1 MGFSTVDIV
10 VFGLYALFIVGLG
23 IWVSRKK
30 KGEEQTS
37 EDYFLAGK
45 TLPWFAIGASLI
57 ASNISAEQIIGM
69 SGSGYVMGMAIAAYE
84 LMAAATLLLVAK
96 YFLPIYLHKNIYSMP
111 QFLEM
116 RYDKRV
122 KTSMA
127 IFWLL
132 LYVFVNLSAV
142 IFLGA
147 KALETVMGIKLV
159 WGVVGLAA
167 FSILYSIYG
176 GLKAV
181 AYTDIVQV
189 IFLIIGG
196 IMTTYIALDLV
207 SDGNGFFAG
216 MGTLINELPLS
227 FDMIFDAPKVDD
239 SFDPLVASSKDPYFD
254 LPGVTILIGGMWI
267 ANLSYWGCNQYITQ
281 RALAGK
287 NLAEAR
293 KGMAFAAFLKVL
305 MPIIVVV
312 PGIAALYLVQ
322 QNNGAVIDLMG
333 SIDPDTG
340 KTFIDNDRSYPTMLS
355 FVPMGL
361 KGITFAA
368 LIGAIVSSLSSM
380 MNSTATIFTM
390 DLYKNIF
397 NKNASEKNLV
407 TTGRIVG
414 IVAVVIACLIT
425 PVLKGF
431 NQMFG
436 FIQEFSGFI
445 TPGVTVIFLFGLF
458 WKKGSAKGAMAVV
471 IATFISAA
479 IQLTIII
486 ISKVDLE
493 LYQSLKENIFSN
505 ILISF
510 VQAPFLDRM
519 GFMFIVLSFLM
530 IIFTMKDKADFKW
543 KDQNFLLIIAS
554 LFLFIVMEGG
564 NKEMFHD
571 TILSINT
578 HVGKTLIHLMSA
590 MFIILALFLTYNID
604 YDDNAVEIHKKHYKS
619 DKTFNIMSLIV
630 IAMLSIIYIVGW

>member
-1 MGFSTVDIV
+1 MGFSTVDII
-10 VFGLYALFIVGLG
+10 VFSLYASFIVGLG

-69 SGSGYVMGMAIAAYE
+69 SGSGYLMGMAIAAYE

-147 KALETVMGIKLV
+147 KALETVMGIELI
-159 WGVVGLAA
+159 WGVIGLAG

-189 IFLIIGG
+189 IFLVIGG
-196 IMTTYIALDLV
+196 ILTTYFALDLV
-207 SDGNGFFAG
+207 SDGDGFFAG
-216 MGTLINELPLS
+216 ASTLLKEVPDR
-227 FDMIFDAPKVDD
+227 FDMIFD
-239 SFDPLVASSKDPYFD
+239 SGHPYYDD
-254 LPGVTILIGGMWI
+254 LPGISILIGGMWI

-287 NLAEAR
+287 NLSEAR

-305 MPIIVVV
+305 MPVIVVV

-322 QNNGAVIDLMG
+322 KENGTVIDLMG
-333 SIDPDTG
+333 SIDVDTG
-340 KTFIDNDRSYPTMLS
+340 KSFIDNDRSYPTMLS

-414 IVAVVIACLIT
+414 VVAVIIACLIT

-431 NQMFG
+431 DQMFG

-458 WKKGSAKGAMAVV
+458 WKKGSANGAMAVV

-479 IQLTIII
+479 IQLTFKII
-486 ISKVDLE
+486 KETNDV
-493 LYQSLKENIFSN
+493 LYQSFKENIFSN
-505 ILISF
+505 IFVSF
-510 VQAPFLDRM
+510 VDAPFLDRM
-519 GFMFIVLSFLM
+519 GFMFVILSFLM

-543 KDQNFLLIIAS
+543 KDQNFLLIVAS
-554 LFLFIVMEGG
+554 LFLFIIMEGG

-571 TILSINT
+571 TILSVST
-578 HVGKTLIHLMSA
+578 HVGKTLIHLMSV
-590 MFIILALFLTYNID
+590 MFIILSLFLTYNID
-604 YDDNAVEIHKKHYKS
+604 YDDKAVEIHKKHYKS
-619 DKTFNIMSLIV
+619 DRTFNVMAIAVIV
-630 IAMLSIIYIVGW
+630 MLAIIYAVGW

>member
-1 MGFSTVDIV
+1 MGFSTVDGI
-10 VFGLYALFIVGLG
+10 VFGLYALFIIGLG

-30 KGEEQTS
+30 SGEEQTS

-69 SGSGYVMGMAIAAYE
+69 SGSGYLMGMAIAAYE

-116 RYDKRV
+116 RYDSRV

-132 LYVFVNLSAV
+132 LYVVVNLSAV

-147 KALETVMGIKLV
+147 KALETVMQVDLIY
-159 WGVVGLAA
+159 GVIGLAA

-189 IFLIIGG
+189 IFLVIGG
-196 IMTTYIALDLV
+196 ILTTYFALDLV
-207 SDGNGFFAG
+207 SGGEGFFAG
-216 MGTLINELPLS
+216 ASTLIKEVPDR
-227 FDMIFDAPKVDD
+227 FDMIFDAGH
-239 SFDPLVASSKDPYFD
+239 PYYAD

-305 MPIIVVV
+305 MPVIVVV

-322 QNNGAVIDLMG
+322 ENNGEVTSLMT
-333 SIDPDTG
+333 SIDGETG
-340 KTFIDNDRSYPTMLS
+340 KSFVDNDRSYPTMLS
-355 FVPMGL
+355 FVPLGL

-390 DLYKNIF
+390 DIYRNII
-397 NKNASEKNLV
+397 NKEASEKRLV
-407 TTGRIVG
+407 ATGRIVG
-414 IVAVVIACLIT
+414 IAAIAIACLIT

-431 NQMFG
+431 DQMFG

-458 WKKGSAKGAMAVV
+458 WKKGSANGAMAVV
-471 IATFISAA
+471 IATFFSAA
-479 IQLTIII
+479 VQLTFKII
-486 ISKVDLE
+486 KE
-493 LYQSLKENIFSN
+493 TNAALYDSMQDNLLTNIFT
-505 ILISF
+505 SF
-510 VQAPFLDRM
+510 VDSPFLDRM
-519 GFMFIVLSFLM
+519 GFLFIVLSFLM
-530 IIFTMKDKADFKW
+530 VIFSMKDKAGFKW
-543 KDQNFLLIIAS
+543 KDQNFLLIVMS
-554 LFLFIVMEGG
+554 LVLFIIVASG
-564 NKEMFHD
+564 NNVMFHD
-571 TILSINT
+571 TILSMDT
-578 HVGKTLIHLMSA
+578 HVGKTLITVMSVV
-590 MFIILALFLTYNID
+590 FIALALFLTYNID
-604 YDDNAVEIHKKHYKS
+604 FDDNAVEIHKKHYKS
-619 DKTFNIMSLIV
+619 DKTFNMMSILV
-630 IAMLSIIYIVGW
+630 ISLLALIYIIGW

>member
-1 MGFSTVDIV
+1 MGFSTVDGI
-10 VFGLYALFIVGLG
+10 VFGIYALFIIGLG

-30 KGEEQTS
+30 SGEEQTS

-45 TLPWFAIGASLI
+45 TQPWFAIGASLI

-69 SGSGYVMGMAIAAYE
+69 SGSGYLMGMAIAAYE

-116 RYDKRV
+116 RYDSRV

-147 KALETVMGIKLV
+147 KALETVMQIDLV
-159 WGVVGLAA
+159 YGVIGLAA
-167 FSILYSIYG
+167 FSVLYSIYG

-189 IFLIIGG
+189 IFLVIGG
-196 IMTTYIALDLV
+196 VLTTYFALDLV
-207 SDGNGFFAG
+207 SNGEGFFAG
-216 MGTLINELPLS
+216 ASTLIKEVPDR
-227 FDMIFDAPKVDD
+227 FDMIFDDGH
-239 SFDPLVASSKDPYFD
+239 PYYAD

-287 NLAEAR
+287 NLSEAR

-305 MPIIVVV
+305 MPVIVVV

-322 QNNGAVIDLMG
+322 QNNGDVTSLMT
-333 SIDPDTG
+333 SIDGETG
-340 KTFIDNDRSYPTMLS
+340 KSFVDNDRSYPTMLS
-355 FVPMGL
+355 FVPLGL

-390 DLYKNIF
+390 DIYKNII
-397 NKNASEKNLV
+397 NKEASEKRLV
-407 TTGRIVG
+407 ATGRIVG
-414 IVAVVIACLIT
+414 IVAIIIACLIT

-431 NQMFG
+431 DQMFG

-458 WKKGSAKGAMAVV
+458 WKKGSA
-471 IATFISAA
+471 
-479 IQLTIII
+479 
-486 ISKVDLE
+486 
-493 LYQSLKENIFSN
+493 
-505 ILISF
+505 
-510 VQAPFLDRM
+510 
-519 GFMFIVLSFLM
+519 
-530 IIFTMKDKADFKW
+530 
-543 KDQNFLLIIAS
+543 
-554 LFLFIVMEGG
+554 
-564 NKEMFHD
+564 
-571 TILSINT
+571 
-578 HVGKTLIHLMSA
+578 
-590 MFIILALFLTYNID
+590 
-604 YDDNAVEIHKKHYKS
+604 
-619 DKTFNIMSLIV
+619 
-630 IAMLSIIYIVGW
+630 